1 MNKKFSTLVAS
12 LLLATTVGT
21 GYAQVQKGT
30 ISERPDMAYINAIE
44 EGKFYQLTN
53 GTKVLI
59 MEQASNGTYVLKY
72 VDFNKAELAKSL
84 WSIKAEKKGASGLV
98 FQFVNLASGLPIS
111 FDSDEI
117 KGNGVTPISEGTNQ
131 WVWARGVA
139 GNAANQFYAMEAF
152 FGAENDSVMT
162 LTSGRDG
169 VVSAFRYATKDF
181 SQQIA
186 DRRLKFVAKEARE
199 VYLNAYD
206 LNTMLQTMP
215 EDKLQLTFN
224 AEPKKA
230 QLDNEFT
237 IRQYKAEDAVAENS
251 WSIGTVSDL
260 REKKEAASKALEKAN
275 LAYYEKVDE
284 GSAADAELR
293 KLLAGWNEA
302 GEKTDR
308 LVKKVADAKQVKY
321 SAYLLYSD
329 ADEEVEALQAEI
341 SASETNEALL
351 EQYNE
356 ASKVKAEADNN
367 LESANEKTKEL
378 EGIVDKKQDVFEGLS
393 WIFQLDEKLE
403 AQKALNQAK
412 NDLKKHEESLPAL
425 QMAVESAQN
434 KVDEAVDALN
444 AKDDLASELSAAITK
459 RDELY
464 KDYMTKLS
472 TYKNL
477 RTQLDEAKDAEEE
490 LYAKVDASTE
500 DVNGIIAEI
509 DRLLRIK
516 KAATRWYF
524 VAVDNYANAQS
535 MGENWLSLW
544 TGTKDAKGRKQY
556 LMVDTAYME
565 DASVLGDKHQKFAI
579 THYDD
584 FSNYCSHVANYRDIN
599 GRFNFRFKY
608 YPSADSLVITADGG
622 YDKPE
627 TVKYWADRVYAG
639 PVAGRNFVK
648 LANLGDRQEVS
659 LGAPDAVKGT
669 RGYTLNTRIGL
680 GLQVAN
686 KDAVPAGVYFI
697 DVVNSDDKQR
707 NGARL
712 MLDLDGQTLTK
723 VAPAEWDVMNFAH
736 MPAAKWVVSESTIYN
751 NTPVIRNQEST
762 ERLNDWGTYRIV
774 SVKDGVITLE
784 VKYFNYQ
791 GKRFTETVKLTP
803 VTDVNENG
811 YYHASFT
818 ANTDTL
824 VTFTYLNIAGN
835 LSVQIGNKAVGEDTI
850 LRVAEGEGTK
860 FVFEMAKPAIEK
872 YGVDKAFEKGQYY
885 IRVNDADKL
894 TNNFKYVQISEVDG
908 TEMLVVAGKE
918 TATPFYLKE
927 VNCDE
932 NGVHYYALL
941 AESKKAGVIDAS
953 GLIKA
958 ENLMIETRTSAF
970 AVNELKTRFY
980 REFTEEELSNNN
992 MLKFYRTA
1000 STEKEYLYAAAPEND
1015 MTFLAVEGKGDNAAA
1030 AAEMTVIPT
1039 TEAGVLMP
1047 QYFIARNVVEQAG
1060 TIDFCGEEHKA
1071 LEDSLACPH
1080 TKFVPDTVFG
1090 DFLVNLKIDTKK
1102 YGKYDWEGQY
1112 TRLAFLKGY
1121 AVKEKG
1127 VLPGEGEYTK
1137 LYIDGKEVSADN
1149 AHSATKFEFRLIND
1163 NEEQDFLIESESH
1176 NKTYFDGGVRPK
1188 DGGWVKIQNGVPVI
1202 VAASYENAIQGDV
1215 FNADVAEGGATAND
1229 EITTSEITVIA
1240 GEGNVTIVNAAGKKV
1255 VVSNILGQTVAT
1267 QVLTSDNAVI
1277 AAPQGVIVVAV
1288 EGEEAVK
1295 AIVK

>member
-251 WSIGTVSDL
+251 WSKGSVEDL
-260 REKKEAASKALEKAN
+260 KDKMEAADAAMEKAN
-275 LAYYEKVDE
+275 LAYYAKVKE
-284 GSAADAELR
+284 GSEADAALR
-293 KLLAGWNEA
+293 ELLAGWDKVGQRVDQLEEA
-302 GEKTDR
+302 TKNAEI
-308 LVKKVADAKQVKY
+308 VQKKAYETYEEYANDVA
-321 SAYLLYSD
+321 
-329 ADEEVEALQAEI
+329 ALQAQIAE
-341 SASETNEALL
+341 SESSEELLEKLTEAQEAL
-351 EQYNE
+351 E
-356 ASKVKAEADNN
+356 D
-367 LESANEKTKEL
+367 ANEKLSAAENKQIELKNIAKEK
-378 EGIVDKKQDVFEGLS
+378 EDAYNDAKWGDKV
-393 WIFQLDEKLE
+393 KLYME
-403 AQKALNQAK
+403 WQKALLG
-412 NDLKKHEESLPAL
+412 LKEHEKTLPSLRA
-425 QMAVESAQN
+425 
-434 KVDEAVDALN
+434 AVDLAEANVDSAADNL
-444 AKDDLASELSAAITK
+444 AAGSELASELSAAINK
-459 RDELY
+459 RDNAKGEY
-464 KDYMTKLS
+464 DKKLS
-472 TYKNL
+472 AYEDL
-477 RTQLDEAKDAEEE
+477 DAQLTEAKLEEAG

-500 DVNGIIAEI
+500 DVNGIIAEVS
-509 DRLLRIK
+509 RLLRIK

-524 VAVDNYANAQS
+524 VAVDNYASAQS

-751 NTPVIRNQEST
+751 NTPVIRNQESA
-762 ERLNDWGTYRIV
+762 ERLNDWGTYRIA

-791 GKRFTETVKLTP
+791 DKRFTETVKLTP

-860 FVFEMAKPAIEK
+860 FVFEMAKPAVEK

-980 REFTEEELSNNN
+980 REFTEEELGNNN

-1000 STEKEYLYAAAPEND
+1000 STEKEYLYAAVPEND

-1149 AHSATKFEFRLIND
+1149 AHSATKFEFRLVND

-1240 GEGNVTIVNAAGKKV
+1240 GEGNVTIANAAGKKV
-1255 VVSNILGQTVAT
+1255 VVSNILGQIVAT

-1277 AAPQGVIVVAV
+1277 AAPQGVVVVAV

>member
-251 WSIGTVSDL
+251 WSKGSVEDL
-260 REKKEAASKALEKAN
+260 KDKMEAADAAMEKAN
-275 LAYYEKVDE
+275 LAYYAKVKE
-284 GSAADAELR
+284 GSEADAALR
-293 KLLAGWNEA
+293 ELLAGWDKVGQRVDQLEEA
-302 GEKTDR
+302 TKNAEI
-308 LVKKVADAKQVKY
+308 VQKKAYETYEEYANDVA
-321 SAYLLYSD
+321 
-329 ADEEVEALQAEI
+329 ALQAQIAE
-341 SASETNEALL
+341 SESSEELLEKLTEAQEAL
-351 EQYNE
+351 E
-356 ASKVKAEADNN
+356 D
-367 LESANEKTKEL
+367 ANEKLSAAENKQIELKNIAKEK
-378 EGIVDKKQDVFEGLS
+378 EDAYNDAKWGDKV
-393 WIFQLDEKLE
+393 KLYME
-403 AQKALNQAK
+403 WQKALLG
-412 NDLKKHEESLPAL
+412 LKEHEKTLPSLRA
-425 QMAVESAQN
+425 
-434 KVDEAVDALN
+434 AVDLAEANVDSAADNL
-444 AKDDLASELSAAITK
+444 AAGSELASELSAAINK
-459 RDELY
+459 RDNAKGEY
-464 KDYMTKLS
+464 DKKLS
-472 TYKNL
+472 AYEDL
-477 RTQLDEAKDAEEE
+477 DAQLTEAKLEEAG

-500 DVNGIIAEI
+500 DVNGIIAEVS
-509 DRLLRIK
+509 RLLRIK

-524 VAVDNYANAQS
+524 VAVDNYASAQS

-751 NTPVIRNQEST
+751 NTPVIRNQESA

-791 GKRFTETVKLTP
+791 DKRFTETVKLTP

-860 FVFEMAKPAIEK
+860 FVFEMAKPAVEK

-980 REFTEEELSNNN
+980 REFTEEELGNNN

-1000 STEKEYLYAAAPEND
+1000 STEKEYLYAAVPEND

-1149 AHSATKFEFRLIND
+1149 AHSATKFEFRLVND
-1163 NEEQDFLIESESH
+1163 NEEQAFLIESESH

-1240 GEGNVTIVNAAGKKV
+1240 GEGNVTIANAAGKKV
-1255 VVSNILGQTVAT
+1255 VVSNILGQIVAT

-1277 AAPQGVIVVAV
+1277 AAPQGVVVVAV

>member
-251 WSIGTVSDL
+251 WSKGSVEDL
-260 REKKEAASKALEKAN
+260 KDKMEAADAAMEKAN
-275 LAYYEKVDE
+275 LAYYAKVKE
-284 GSAADAELR
+284 GSEADAALR
-293 KLLAGWNEA
+293 ELLAGWDKVGQRVDQLEEA
-302 GEKTDR
+302 TKNAEI
-308 LVKKVADAKQVKY
+308 VQKKAYETYEEYANDVA
-321 SAYLLYSD
+321 
-329 ADEEVEALQAEI
+329 ALQAQIAE
-341 SASETNEALL
+341 SESSEELLEKLTEAQEAL
-351 EQYNE
+351 E
-356 ASKVKAEADNN
+356 D
-367 LESANEKTKEL
+367 ANEKLSAAENKQIELKNIAKEK
-378 EGIVDKKQDVFEGLS
+378 EDDYNDAKWGDKV
-393 WIFQLDEKLE
+393 KLYME
-403 AQKALNQAK
+403 WQKALLG
-412 NDLKKHEESLPAL
+412 LKEHEKTLPSLRA
-425 QMAVESAQN
+425 
-434 KVDEAVDALN
+434 AVDLAEANVDSAADNL
-444 AKDDLASELSAAITK
+444 AAGSELASELSAAINK
-459 RDELY
+459 RDNAKGEY
-464 KDYMTKLS
+464 DKKLS
-472 TYKNL
+472 AYEDL
-477 RTQLDEAKDAEEE
+477 DAQLTEAKLEEAG

-500 DVNGIIAEI
+500 DVNGIIAEVS
-509 DRLLRIK
+509 RLLRIK

-524 VAVDNYANAQS
+524 VAVDNYASAQS

-751 NTPVIRNQEST
+751 NTPVIRNQESA

-791 GKRFTETVKLTP
+791 DKRFTETVKLTP

-860 FVFEMAKPAIEK
+860 FVFEMAKPAVEK

-980 REFTEEELSNNN
+980 REFTEEELGNNN

-1000 STEKEYLYAAAPEND
+1000 STEKEYLYAAVPEND

-1149 AHSATKFEFRLIND
+1149 AHSATKFEFRLVND

-1240 GEGNVTIVNAAGKKV
+1240 GEGNVTIANAAGKKV
-1255 VVSNILGQTVAT
+1255 VVSNILGQIVAT

-1277 AAPQGVIVVAV
+1277 AAPQGVVVVAV

>member
-251 WSIGTVSDL
+251 WSKGSVEDL
-260 REKKEAASKALEKAN
+260 KDKMEAADAAMKKAN
-275 LAYYEKVDE
+275 LAYYAKVKE
-284 GSAADAELR
+284 GSEADAALR
-293 KLLAGWNEA
+293 ELLAGWDKVGQRVDQLEEA
-302 GEKTDR
+302 TKNAEI
-308 LVKKVADAKQVKY
+308 VQKKAYETYEEYADDVA
-321 SAYLLYSD
+321 
-329 ADEEVEALQAEI
+329 ALQAQIAE
-341 SASETNEALL
+341 SESSEELLEKLTEAQEAL
-351 EQYNE
+351 E
-356 ASKVKAEADNN
+356 D
-367 LESANEKTKEL
+367 ANEKLSAAENKQIELKNIAKEK
-378 EGIVDKKQDVFEGLS
+378 EDAYNDAKWGDKV
-393 WIFQLDEKLE
+393 KLYME
-403 AQKALNQAK
+403 WQKALLG
-412 NDLKKHEESLPAL
+412 LKEHEKTLPSLRA
-425 QMAVESAQN
+425 
-434 KVDEAVDALN
+434 AVDLAEANVDSAADNL
-444 AKDDLASELSAAITK
+444 AAGSELASELSAAINK
-459 RDELY
+459 RDNAKGEY
-464 KDYMTKLS
+464 DKKLS
-472 TYKNL
+472 AYEDL
-477 RTQLDEAKDAEEE
+477 DAQLTEAKLEEAG

-751 NTPVIRNQEST
+751 NTPVIRNQESA

-784 VKYFNYQ
+784 VRYFNYQ

-860 FVFEMAKPAIEK
+860 FVFEMVKPAVEK

-941 AESKKAGVIDAS
+941 TESKKAGVIDAS

-1149 AHSATKFEFRLIND
+1149 AHSATKFEFRLVND

-1229 EITTSEITVIA
+1229 EITTSEIIIIA
-1240 GEGNVTIVNAAGKKV
+1240 GEGNVTIANAAGKKV
-1255 VVSNILGQTVAT
+1255 VVSNILGQIVAT

-1277 AAPQGVIVVAV
+1277 AAPQGVVVVAV

>member
-1 MNKKFSTLVAS
+1 
-12 LLLATTVGT
+12 
-21 GYAQVQKGT
+21 
-30 ISERPDMAYINAIE
+30 
-44 EGKFYQLTN
+44 
-53 GTKVLI
+53 

-251 WSIGTVSDL
+251 WSKGSVEDL
-260 REKKEAASKALEKAN
+260 KDKMEAADAAMEKAN
-275 LAYYEKVDE
+275 LAYYAKVKE
-284 GSAADAELR
+284 GSEADAALR
-293 KLLAGWNEA
+293 ELLAGWDKVGQRVDQLEEA
-302 GEKTDR
+302 TKNAEI
-308 LVKKVADAKQVKY
+308 VQKKAYETYEEYANDVA
-321 SAYLLYSD
+321 
-329 ADEEVEALQAEI
+329 ALQAQIAE
-341 SASETNEALL
+341 SESSEELLEKLTEAQEAL
-351 EQYNE
+351 E
-356 ASKVKAEADNN
+356 D
-367 LESANEKTKEL
+367 ANEKLSAAENKQIELKNIAKEK
-378 EGIVDKKQDVFEGLS
+378 EDAYNDAKWGDKV
-393 WIFQLDEKLE
+393 KLYME
-403 AQKALNQAK
+403 WQKALLG
-412 NDLKKHEESLPAL
+412 LKEHEKTLPSLRA
-425 QMAVESAQN
+425 
-434 KVDEAVDALN
+434 AVDLAEANVDSAADNL
-444 AKDDLASELSAAITK
+444 AAGSELASELSAAINK
-459 RDELY
+459 RDNAKGEY
-464 KDYMTKLS
+464 DKKLS
-472 TYKNL
+472 AYEDL
-477 RTQLDEAKDAEEE
+477 DAQLTEAKLEEAG

-500 DVNGIIAEI
+500 DVNGIIAEVS
-509 DRLLRIK
+509 RLLRIK

-524 VAVDNYANAQS
+524 VAVDNYASAQS

-751 NTPVIRNQEST
+751 NTPVIRNQESA

-791 GKRFTETVKLTP
+791 DKRFTETVKLTP

-860 FVFEMAKPAIEK
+860 FVFEMAKPAVEK

-980 REFTEEELSNNN
+980 REFTEEELGNNN

-1000 STEKEYLYAAAPEND
+1000 STEKEYLYAAVPEND

-1149 AHSATKFEFRLIND
+1149 AHSATKFEFRLVND

-1240 GEGNVTIVNAAGKKV
+1240 GEGNVTIANAAGKKV
-1255 VVSNILGQTVAT
+1255 VVSNILGQIVAT

-1277 AAPQGVIVVAV
+1277 AAPQGVVVVAV

>member
-1 MNKKFSTLVAS
+1 
-12 LLLATTVGT
+12 
-21 GYAQVQKGT
+21 
-30 ISERPDMAYINAIE
+30 MAYINAIE

-251 WSIGTVSDL
+251 WSKGSVEDL
-260 REKKEAASKALEKAN
+260 KDKMEAADAAMEKAN
-275 LAYYEKVDE
+275 LAYYAKVKE
-284 GSAADAELR
+284 GSEADAALR
-293 KLLAGWNEA
+293 ELLAGWDKVGQRVDQLEEA
-302 GEKTDR
+302 TKNAEI
-308 LVKKVADAKQVKY
+308 VQKKAYETYEEYANDVA
-321 SAYLLYSD
+321 
-329 ADEEVEALQAEI
+329 ALQAQIAE
-341 SASETNEALL
+341 SESSEELLEKLTEAQEAL
-351 EQYNE
+351 E
-356 ASKVKAEADNN
+356 D
-367 LESANEKTKEL
+367 ANEKLSAAENKQIELKNIAKEK
-378 EGIVDKKQDVFEGLS
+378 EDAYNDAKWGDKV
-393 WIFQLDEKLE
+393 KLYME
-403 AQKALNQAK
+403 WQKALLG
-412 NDLKKHEESLPAL
+412 LKEHEKTLPSLRA
-425 QMAVESAQN
+425 
-434 KVDEAVDALN
+434 AVDLAEANVDSAADNL
-444 AKDDLASELSAAITK
+444 AAGSELASELSAAINK
-459 RDELY
+459 RDNAKGEY
-464 KDYMTKLS
+464 DKKLS
-472 TYKNL
+472 AYEDL
-477 RTQLDEAKDAEEE
+477 DAQLTEAKLEEAG

-500 DVNGIIAEI
+500 DVNGIIAEVS
-509 DRLLRIK
+509 RLLRIK

-524 VAVDNYANAQS
+524 VAVDNYASAQS

-751 NTPVIRNQEST
+751 NTPVIRNQESA

-791 GKRFTETVKLTP
+791 DKRFTETVKLTP

-860 FVFEMAKPAIEK
+860 FVFEMAKPAVEK

-980 REFTEEELSNNN
+980 REFTEEELGNNN

-1000 STEKEYLYAAAPEND
+1000 STEKEYLYAAVPEND

-1149 AHSATKFEFRLIND
+1149 AHSATKFEFRLVND

-1240 GEGNVTIVNAAGKKV
+1240 GEGNVTIANAAGKKV
-1255 VVSNILGQTVAT
+1255 VVSNILGQIVAT

-1277 AAPQGVIVVAV
+1277 AAPQGVVVVAV

>member
-251 WSIGTVSDL
+251 WSKGSVEDL
-260 REKKEAASKALEKAN
+260 KDKMEAADAAMEKAN
-275 LAYYEKVDE
+275 LAYYAKVKE
-284 GSAADAELR
+284 GSEADAALR
-293 KLLAGWNEA
+293 ELLAGWDKVGQRVDQLEEA
-302 GEKTDR
+302 TKNAEI
-308 LVKKVADAKQVKY
+308 VQKKAYETYEEYANDVA
-321 SAYLLYSD
+321 
-329 ADEEVEALQAEI
+329 ALQAHIAE
-341 SASETNEALL
+341 SESSEELLEKLTEAQEAL
-351 EQYNE
+351 E
-356 ASKVKAEADNN
+356 D
-367 LESANEKTKEL
+367 ANEKLSAAENKQIELKNIAKEK
-378 EGIVDKKQDVFEGLS
+378 EDAYNDAKWGDKV
-393 WIFQLDEKLE
+393 KLYME
-403 AQKALNQAK
+403 WQKALLG
-412 NDLKKHEESLPAL
+412 LKEHEKTLPSLRA
-425 QMAVESAQN
+425 
-434 KVDEAVDALN
+434 AVDLAEANVDSAADNL
-444 AKDDLASELSAAITK
+444 AAGSELASELSAAINK
-459 RDELY
+459 RDNAKGEY
-464 KDYMTKLS
+464 DKKLS
-472 TYKNL
+472 AYEDL
-477 RTQLDEAKDAEEE
+477 DAQLTEAKLEEAG

-500 DVNGIIAEI
+500 DVNGIIAEVS
-509 DRLLRIK
+509 RLLRIK

-524 VAVDNYANAQS
+524 VAVDNYASAQS

-751 NTPVIRNQEST
+751 NTPVIRNQESA

-791 GKRFTETVKLTP
+791 DKRFTETVKLTP

-860 FVFEMAKPAIEK
+860 FVFEMAKPAVEK

-980 REFTEEELSNNN
+980 REFTEEELGNNN

-1000 STEKEYLYAAAPEND
+1000 STEKEYLYAAVPEND

-1149 AHSATKFEFRLIND
+1149 AHSATKFEFRLVND

-1240 GEGNVTIVNAAGKKV
+1240 GEGNVTIANAAGKKV
-1255 VVSNILGQTVAT
+1255 VVSNILGQIVAT

-1277 AAPQGVIVVAV
+1277 AAPQGVVVVAV

>member
-1 MNKKFSTLVAS
+1 
-12 LLLATTVGT
+12 
-21 GYAQVQKGT
+21 
-30 ISERPDMAYINAIE
+30 
-44 EGKFYQLTN
+44 
-53 GTKVLI
+53 
-59 MEQASNGTYVLKY
+59 
-72 VDFNKAELAKSL
+72 
-84 WSIKAEKKGASGLV
+84 
-98 FQFVNLASGLPIS
+98 
-111 FDSDEI
+111 
-117 KGNGVTPISEGTNQ
+117 
-131 WVWARGVA
+131 
-139 GNAANQFYAMEAF
+139 MEA
-152 FGAENDSVMT
+152 
-162 LTSGRDG
+162 
-169 VVSAFRYATKDF
+169 
-181 SQQIA
+181 A
-186 DRRLKFVAKEARE
+186 D
-199 VYLNAYD
+199 
-206 LNTMLQTMP
+206 
-215 EDKLQLTFN
+215 
-224 AEPKKA
+224 
-230 QLDNEFT
+230 
-237 IRQYKAEDAVAENS
+237 
-251 WSIGTVSDL
+251 
-260 REKKEAASKALEKAN
+260 AAMEKAN
-275 LAYYEKVDE
+275 LAYYAKVKE
-284 GSAADAELR
+284 GSEADAALR
-293 KLLAGWNEA
+293 ELLAGWDKVGQRVDQLEEA
-302 GEKTDR
+302 TKNAEI
-308 LVKKVADAKQVKY
+308 VQKKAYETYEEYANDVA
-321 SAYLLYSD
+321 
-329 ADEEVEALQAEI
+329 ALQAQIAE
-341 SASETNEALL
+341 SESSEELLEKLTEAQEAL
-351 EQYNE
+351 E
-356 ASKVKAEADNN
+356 D
-367 LESANEKTKEL
+367 ANEKLSAAENKQIELKNIAKEK
-378 EGIVDKKQDVFEGLS
+378 EDAYNDAKWGDKV
-393 WIFQLDEKLE
+393 KLYME
-403 AQKALNQAK
+403 WQKALLG
-412 NDLKKHEESLPAL
+412 LKEHEKTLPSLRA
-425 QMAVESAQN
+425 
-434 KVDEAVDALN
+434 AVDLAEANVDSAADNL
-444 AKDDLASELSAAITK
+444 AAGSELASELSAAINK
-459 RDELY
+459 RDNAKGEY
-464 KDYMTKLS
+464 DKKLS
-472 TYKNL
+472 AYEDL
-477 RTQLDEAKDAEEE
+477 DAQLTEAKLEEAG

-500 DVNGIIAEI
+500 DVNGIIAEVS
-509 DRLLRIK
+509 RLLRIK

-524 VAVDNYANAQS
+524 VAVDNYASAQS

-751 NTPVIRNQEST
+751 NTPVIRNQESA

-791 GKRFTETVKLTP
+791 DKRFTETVKLTP

-860 FVFEMAKPAIEK
+860 FVFEMAKPAVEK

-980 REFTEEELSNNN
+980 REFTEEELGNNN

-1000 STEKEYLYAAAPEND
+1000 STEKEYLYAAVPEND

-1149 AHSATKFEFRLIND
+1149 AHSATKFEFRLVND

-1240 GEGNVTIVNAAGKKV
+1240 GEGNVTIANAAGKKV
-1255 VVSNILGQTVAT
+1255 VVSNILGQIVAT

-1277 AAPQGVIVVAV
+1277 AAPQGVVVVAV

>member
-251 WSIGTVSDL
+251 WSKGSVEDL
-260 REKKEAASKALEKAN
+260 KDKMEAADAAMEKAN
-275 LAYYEKVDE
+275 LAYYAKVKE
-284 GSAADAELR
+284 GSEADAALR
-293 KLLAGWNEA
+293 ELLAGWDKVGQRVDQLEEA
-302 GEKTDR
+302 TKNAEI
-308 LVKKVADAKQVKY
+308 VQKKAYETYEEYANDVA
-321 SAYLLYSD
+321 
-329 ADEEVEALQAEI
+329 ALQAQIAE
-341 SASETNEALL
+341 SESSEELL
-351 EQYNE
+351 EKLTE
-356 ASKVKAEADNN
+356 AQEAFED
-367 LESANEKTKEL
+367 ANEKLSAAENKQIELKNIAKEK
-378 EGIVDKKQDVFEGLS
+378 EDAYNDAKWGDKV
-393 WIFQLDEKLE
+393 KLYME
-403 AQKALNQAK
+403 WQKALLG
-412 NDLKKHEESLPAL
+412 LKEHEKTLPSLRA
-425 QMAVESAQN
+425 
-434 KVDEAVDALN
+434 AVDLAEANVDSAADNL
-444 AKDDLASELSAAITK
+444 AAGSELASELSAAINK
-459 RDELY
+459 RDNAKGEY
-464 KDYMTKLS
+464 DKKLS
-472 TYKNL
+472 AYEDL
-477 RTQLDEAKDAEEE
+477 DAQLTEAKLEEAG

-500 DVNGIIAEI
+500 DVNGIIAEVS
-509 DRLLRIK
+509 RLLRIK

-524 VAVDNYANAQS
+524 VAVDNYASAQS

-751 NTPVIRNQEST
+751 NTPVIRNQESA

-791 GKRFTETVKLTP
+791 DKRFTETVKLTP

-860 FVFEMAKPAIEK
+860 FVFEMAKPAVEK

-980 REFTEEELSNNN
+980 REFTEEELGNNN

-1000 STEKEYLYAAAPEND
+1000 STEKEYLYAAVPEND

-1149 AHSATKFEFRLIND
+1149 AHSATKFEFRLVND

-1240 GEGNVTIVNAAGKKV
+1240 GEGNVTIANAAGKKV
-1255 VVSNILGQTVAT
+1255 VVSNILGQIVAT

-1277 AAPQGVIVVAV
+1277 AAPQGVVVVAV

>member
-251 WSIGTVSDL
+251 WSKGSVEDL
-260 REKKEAASKALEKAN
+260 KDKMEAADAAMEKAN
-275 LAYYEKVDE
+275 LAYYAKVKE
-284 GSAADAELR
+284 GSEADAALR
-293 KLLAGWNEA
+293 ELLAGWDKVGQRVDQLEEA
-302 GEKTDR
+302 TKNAEI
-308 LVKKVADAKQVKY
+308 VQKKAYETYEEYANDVA
-321 SAYLLYSD
+321 
-329 ADEEVEALQAEI
+329 ALQAQIAE
-341 SASETNEALL
+341 SESSEELLEKLTEAQEAL
-351 EQYNE
+351 E
-356 ASKVKAEADNN
+356 D
-367 LESANEKTKEL
+367 ANEKLSAAENKQIELKNIAKEK
-378 EGIVDKKQDVFEGLS
+378 EDAYNDAKWGDKV
-393 WIFQLDEKLE
+393 KLYME
-403 AQKALNQAK
+403 WQKALLG
-412 NDLKKHEESLPAL
+412 LKEHEKTLPSLRA
-425 QMAVESAQN
+425 
-434 KVDEAVDALN
+434 AVDLAEANVDSAADNL
-444 AKDDLASELSAAITK
+444 AAGSELASELSAAINK
-459 RDELY
+459 RDNAKGEY
-464 KDYMTKLS
+464 DKKLS
-472 TYKNL
+472 AYEDL
-477 RTQLDEAKDAEEE
+477 DAQLTEAKLEEAG

-500 DVNGIIAEI
+500 DVNGIIAEVS
-509 DRLLRIK
+509 RLLRIK

-524 VAVDNYANAQS
+524 VAVDNYASAQS

-736 MPAAKWVVSESTIYN
+736 MPAVKWVVSESTIYN
-751 NTPVIRNQEST
+751 NTPVIRNQESA

-791 GKRFTETVKLTP
+791 DKRFTETVKLTP

-860 FVFEMAKPAIEK
+860 FVFEMAKPAVEK

-1060 TIDFCGEEHKA
+1060 AIDFCGEEHKA

-1102 YGKYDWEGQY
+1102 YGKYNWEGQY

-1149 AHSATKFEFRLIND
+1149 AHSATKFEFRLVND

-1229 EITTSEITVIA
+1229 EITTSEITIIA
-1240 GEGNVTIVNAAGKKV
+1240 GEGNVTIANAAGKKV
-1255 VVSNILGQTVAT
+1255 VVSNILGQTVANT
-1267 QVLTSDNAVI
+1267 VITSDNAVI
-1277 AAPQGVIVVAV
+1277 AAPQGVVVVAV

>member
-251 WSIGTVSDL
+251 WSKGSVEDL
-260 REKKEAASKALEKAN
+260 KDKMEAADAAMEKAN
-275 LAYYEKVDE
+275 LAYYAKVKE
-284 GSAADAELR
+284 GSEADAALR
-293 KLLAGWNEA
+293 ELLAGWDKVGQRVDQLEEA
-302 GEKTDR
+302 TKNAEI
-308 LVKKVADAKQVKY
+308 VQKKAYETYEEYANDVA
-321 SAYLLYSD
+321 
-329 ADEEVEALQAEI
+329 ALQAQIAE
-341 SASETNEALL
+341 SESSEELLEKLTEAQEAL
-351 EQYNE
+351 E
-356 ASKVKAEADNN
+356 D
-367 LESANEKTKEL
+367 ANEKLSAAENKQIELKNIAKEK
-378 EGIVDKKQDVFEGLS
+378 EDAYNDAKWGDKV
-393 WIFQLDEKLE
+393 KLYME
-403 AQKALNQAK
+403 WQKALLG
-412 NDLKKHEESLPAL
+412 LKEHEKTLPSLRA
-425 QMAVESAQN
+425 
-434 KVDEAVDALN
+434 AVDLAEANVDSAADYL
-444 AKDDLASELSAAITK
+444 AAGSELASELSAAINK
-459 RDELY
+459 RDNAKGEY
-464 KDYMTKLS
+464 DKKLS
-472 TYKNL
+472 AYEDL
-477 RTQLDEAKDAEEE
+477 DAQLTEAKLEEAG

-500 DVNGIIAEI
+500 DVNGIIAEVS
-509 DRLLRIK
+509 RLLRIK

-524 VAVDNYANAQS
+524 VAVDNYASAQS

-751 NTPVIRNQEST
+751 NTPVIRNQESA

-791 GKRFTETVKLTP
+791 DKRFTETVKLTP

-860 FVFEMAKPAIEK
+860 FVFEMAKPAVEK

-980 REFTEEELSNNN
+980 REFTEEELGNNN

-1000 STEKEYLYAAAPEND
+1000 STEKEYLYAAVPEND

-1149 AHSATKFEFRLIND
+1149 AHSATKFEFRLVND

-1240 GEGNVTIVNAAGKKV
+1240 GEGNVTIANAAGKKV
-1255 VVSNILGQTVAT
+1255 VVSNILGQIVAT

-1277 AAPQGVIVVAV
+1277 AAPQGVVVVAV

>member
-117 KGNGVTPISEGTNQ
+117 KENGVTPISEGTNQ

-251 WSIGTVSDL
+251 WSKGSVEDL
-260 REKKEAASKALEKAN
+260 KDKMEAADAAMEKAN
-275 LAYYEKVDE
+275 LAYYAKVKE
-284 GSAADAELR
+284 GSEADAALR
-293 KLLAGWNEA
+293 ELLAGWDKVGQRVDQLEEA
-302 GEKTDR
+302 TKNAEI
-308 LVKKVADAKQVKY
+308 VQKKAYETYEEYANDVA
-321 SAYLLYSD
+321 
-329 ADEEVEALQAEI
+329 ALQAQIAE
-341 SASETNEALL
+341 SESSEELLEKLTEAQEAL
-351 EQYNE
+351 E
-356 ASKVKAEADNN
+356 D
-367 LESANEKTKEL
+367 ANEKLSAAENKQIELKNIAKEK
-378 EGIVDKKQDVFEGLS
+378 EDAYNDAKWGDKV
-393 WIFQLDEKLE
+393 KLYME
-403 AQKALNQAK
+403 WQKALLG
-412 NDLKKHEESLPAL
+412 LKEHEKTLPSLRA
-425 QMAVESAQN
+425 
-434 KVDEAVDALN
+434 AVDLAEANVDSAADNL
-444 AKDDLASELSAAITK
+444 AAGSELASELSAAINK
-459 RDELY
+459 RDNAKGEY
-464 KDYMTKLS
+464 DKKLS
-472 TYKNL
+472 AYEDL
-477 RTQLDEAKDAEEE
+477 DAQLTEAKLEEAG

-500 DVNGIIAEI
+500 DVNGIIAEVS
-509 DRLLRIK
+509 RLLRIK

-524 VAVDNYANAQS
+524 VAVDNYASAQS

-751 NTPVIRNQEST
+751 NTPVIRNQESA

-791 GKRFTETVKLTP
+791 DKRFTETVKLTP

-860 FVFEMAKPAIEK
+860 FVFEMAKPAVEK

-980 REFTEEELSNNN
+980 REFTEEELGNNN

-1000 STEKEYLYAAAPEND
+1000 STEKEYLYAAVPEND

-1149 AHSATKFEFRLIND
+1149 AHSATKFEFRLVND

-1240 GEGNVTIVNAAGKKV
+1240 GEGNVTIANAAGKKV
-1255 VVSNILGQTVAT
+1255 VVSNILGQIVAT

>member
-251 WSIGTVSDL
+251 WSKGSVEDL
-260 REKKEAASKALEKAN
+260 KDKMEAADAAMEKAN
-275 LAYYEKVDE
+275 LAYYAKVKE
-284 GSAADAELR
+284 GSEADAALR
-293 KLLAGWNEA
+293 ELLAGWDKVGQRVDQLEEA
-302 GEKTDR
+302 TKNAEI
-308 LVKKVADAKQVKY
+308 VQKKAYETYEEYANDVA
-321 SAYLLYSD
+321 
-329 ADEEVEALQAEI
+329 ALQAQIAE
-341 SASETNEALL
+341 SESSEELLEKLTEAQEAL
-351 EQYNE
+351 E
-356 ASKVKAEADNN
+356 D
-367 LESANEKTKEL
+367 ANEKLSAAENKQIELKNIAKEK
-378 EGIVDKKQDVFEGLS
+378 EDAYNDAKWDDKV
-393 WIFQLDEKLE
+393 KLYME
-403 AQKALNQAK
+403 WQKALLG
-412 NDLKKHEESLPAL
+412 LKEHEKTLPSLRA
-425 QMAVESAQN
+425 
-434 KVDEAVDALN
+434 AVDLAEANVDSAADNL
-444 AKDDLASELSAAITK
+444 AAGSELASELSAAINK
-459 RDELY
+459 RDNAKGEY
-464 KDYMTKLS
+464 DKKLS
-472 TYKNL
+472 AYEDL
-477 RTQLDEAKDAEEE
+477 DAQLTEAKLEEAG

-500 DVNGIIAEI
+500 DVNGIIAEVS
-509 DRLLRIK
+509 RLLRIK

-524 VAVDNYANAQS
+524 VAVDNYASAQS

-751 NTPVIRNQEST
+751 NTPVIRNQESA

-791 GKRFTETVKLTP
+791 DKRFTETVKLTP

-860 FVFEMAKPAIEK
+860 FVFEMAKPAVEK

-980 REFTEEELSNNN
+980 REFTEEELGNNN

-1000 STEKEYLYAAAPEND
+1000 STEKEYLYAAVPEND

-1149 AHSATKFEFRLIND
+1149 AHSATKFEFRLVND

-1240 GEGNVTIVNAAGKKV
+1240 GEGNVTIANAAGKKV
-1255 VVSNILGQTVAT
+1255 VVSNILGQIVAT

-1277 AAPQGVIVVAV
+1277 AAPQGVVVVAV

>member
-251 WSIGTVSDL
+251 WSKGSVEDL
-260 REKKEAASKALEKAN
+260 KDKMEAADAAMEKAN
-275 LAYYEKVDE
+275 LAYYAKVKE
-284 GSAADAELR
+284 GSEADAALR
-293 KLLAGWNEA
+293 ELLAGWDKVGQRVDQLEEA
-302 GEKTDR
+302 TKNAEI
-308 LVKKVADAKQVKY
+308 VQKKAYETYEEYANDVA
-321 SAYLLYSD
+321 
-329 ADEEVEALQAEI
+329 ALQAQIAE
-341 SASETNEALL
+341 SESSEELLEKLTEAQEAL
-351 EQYNE
+351 E
-356 ASKVKAEADNN
+356 D
-367 LESANEKTKEL
+367 ANEKLSAAENKQIELKNIAKEK
-378 EGIVDKKQDVFEGLS
+378 EDAYNDAKWVDKV
-393 WIFQLDEKLE
+393 KLYME
-403 AQKALNQAK
+403 WQKALLG
-412 NDLKKHEESLPAL
+412 LKEHEKTLPSLRA
-425 QMAVESAQN
+425 
-434 KVDEAVDALN
+434 AVDLAEANVDSAADNL
-444 AKDDLASELSAAITK
+444 AAGSELASELSAAINK
-459 RDELY
+459 RDNAKGEY
-464 KDYMTKLS
+464 DKKLS
-472 TYKNL
+472 AYEDL
-477 RTQLDEAKDAEEE
+477 DAQLTEAKLEEAG

-500 DVNGIIAEI
+500 DVNGIIAEVS
-509 DRLLRIK
+509 RLLRIK

-524 VAVDNYANAQS
+524 VAVDNYASAQS

-751 NTPVIRNQEST
+751 NTPVIRNQESA

-791 GKRFTETVKLTP
+791 DKRFTETVKLTP

-860 FVFEMAKPAIEK
+860 FVFEMAKPAVEK

-980 REFTEEELSNNN
+980 REFTEEELGNNN

-1000 STEKEYLYAAAPEND
+1000 STEKEYLYAAVPEND

-1149 AHSATKFEFRLIND
+1149 AHSATKFEFRLVND

-1240 GEGNVTIVNAAGKKV
+1240 GEGNVTIANAAGKKV
-1255 VVSNILGQTVAT
+1255 VVSNILGQIVAT

-1277 AAPQGVIVVAV
+1277 AAPQGVVVVAV

>member
-251 WSIGTVSDL
+251 WSKGSVEDL
-260 REKKEAASKALEKAN
+260 KDKMEAADAAMEKAN
-275 LAYYEKVDE
+275 LAYYAKVKE
-284 GSAADAELR
+284 GSEADAALR
-293 KLLAGWNEA
+293 ELLAGWDKVGQRVDQLEEA
-302 GEKTDR
+302 TKNAEI
-308 LVKKVADAKQVKY
+308 VQKKAYETYEEYANDVA
-321 SAYLLYSD
+321 
-329 ADEEVEALQAEI
+329 ALQAQIAE
-341 SASETNEALL
+341 SESSEELLEKLTEAQEAL
-351 EQYNE
+351 E
-356 ASKVKAEADNN
+356 D
-367 LESANEKTKEL
+367 ANEKLSAAENKQIELKNIAKEK
-378 EGIVDKKQDVFEGLS
+378 EDAYNDAKWGDKV
-393 WIFQLDEKLE
+393 KLYME
-403 AQKALNQAK
+403 WQKALLG
-412 NDLKKHEESLPAL
+412 LKEHEKTLPSLRA
-425 QMAVESAQN
+425 
-434 KVDEAVDALN
+434 AVDLAEANVDSAAGNL
-444 AKDDLASELSAAITK
+444 AAGSELASELSAAINK
-459 RDELY
+459 RDNAKGEY
-464 KDYMTKLS
+464 DKKLS
-472 TYKNL
+472 AYEDL
-477 RTQLDEAKDAEEE
+477 DAQLTEAKLEEAG

-500 DVNGIIAEI
+500 DVNGIIAEVS
-509 DRLLRIK
+509 RLLRIK

-524 VAVDNYANAQS
+524 VAVDNYASAQS

-751 NTPVIRNQEST
+751 NTPVIRNQESA

-791 GKRFTETVKLTP
+791 DKRFTETVKLTP

-860 FVFEMAKPAIEK
+860 FVFEMAKPAVEK

-980 REFTEEELSNNN
+980 REFTEEELGNNN

-1000 STEKEYLYAAAPEND
+1000 STEKEYLYAAVPEND

-1149 AHSATKFEFRLIND
+1149 AHSATKFEFRLVND

-1240 GEGNVTIVNAAGKKV
+1240 GEGNVTIANAAGKKV
-1255 VVSNILGQTVAT
+1255 VVSNILGQIVAT

-1277 AAPQGVIVVAV
+1277 AAPQGVVVVAV

>member
-251 WSIGTVSDL
+251 WSKGSVEDL
-260 REKKEAASKALEKAN
+260 KDKMEAADAAMEKAN
-275 LAYYEKVDE
+275 LAYYAKVKE
-284 GSAADAELR
+284 GSEADAALR
-293 KLLAGWNEA
+293 ELLAGWDKVGQRVDQLEEA
-302 GEKTDR
+302 TKNAEI
-308 LVKKVADAKQVKY
+308 VQKKAYETYEEYANDVA
-321 SAYLLYSD
+321 
-329 ADEEVEALQAEI
+329 ALQAQIAE
-341 SASETNEALL
+341 SESSEELLEKLTEAQEAL
-351 EQYNE
+351 E
-356 ASKVKAEADNN
+356 D
-367 LESANEKTKEL
+367 ANEKLSAAENKQIELKNIAKEK
-378 EGIVDKKQDVFEGLS
+378 EDAYNDAKWGDKV
-393 WIFQLDEKLE
+393 KLYME
-403 AQKALNQAK
+403 WQKALLG
-412 NDLKKHEESLPAL
+412 LKEHEKTLPSLRA
-425 QMAVESAQN
+425 
-434 KVDEAVDALN
+434 AVDLAEANVDSAADNL
-444 AKDDLASELSAAITK
+444 AAGSELASELSAAINK
-459 RDELY
+459 RDNAKGEY
-464 KDYMTKLS
+464 DKKLS
-472 TYKNL
+472 AYEDL
-477 RTQLDEAKDAEEE
+477 DAQLTEAKLEEAG

-500 DVNGIIAEI
+500 DVNGIIAEVS
-509 DRLLRIK
+509 RLLRIK

-524 VAVDNYANAQS
+524 VAVDNYASAQS

-599 GRFNFRFKY
+599 GRFNFR
-608 YPSADSLVITADGG
+608 
-622 YDKPE
+622 
-627 TVKYWADRVYAG
+627 
-639 PVAGRNFVK
+639 
-648 LANLGDRQEVS
+648 
-659 LGAPDAVKGT
+659 
-669 RGYTLNTRIGL
+669 
-680 GLQVAN
+680 
-686 KDAVPAGVYFI
+686 
-697 DVVNSDDKQR
+697 
-707 NGARL
+707 
-712 MLDLDGQTLTK
+712 
-723 VAPAEWDVMNFAH
+723 
-736 MPAAKWVVSESTIYN
+736 
-751 NTPVIRNQEST
+751 
-762 ERLNDWGTYRIV
+762 
-774 SVKDGVITLE
+774 
-784 VKYFNYQ
+784 
-791 GKRFTETVKLTP
+791 
-803 VTDVNENG
+803 
-811 YYHASFT
+811 
-818 ANTDTL
+818 
-824 VTFTYLNIAGN
+824 YLNIAGN

-860 FVFEMAKPAIEK
+860 FVFEMAKPAVEK

-1060 TIDFCGEEHKA
+1060 AIDFCGEEHKA

-1102 YGKYDWEGQY
+1102 YGKYNWEGQY

-1149 AHSATKFEFRLIND
+1149 AHSATKFEFRLVND

-1240 GEGNVTIVNAAGKKV
+1240 GEGNVTIANAAGKKV
-1255 VVSNILGQTVAT
+1255 VVSNILGQIVAT
-1267 QVLTSDNAVI
+1267 QVLISDNAVI
-1277 AAPQGVIVVAV
+1277 AAPQGVVVVAV

>member
-251 WSIGTVSDL
+251 WSKGSVEDL
-260 REKKEAASKALEKAN
+260 KDKMEAADAAMEKAN
-275 LAYYEKVDE
+275 LAYYAKVKE
-284 GSAADAELR
+284 GSEADAALR
-293 KLLAGWNEA
+293 ELLAGWDKVGQRVDQLEEA
-302 GEKTDR
+302 TKNAEI
-308 LVKKVADAKQVKY
+308 VQKKAYETYEEYANDVA
-321 SAYLLYSD
+321 
-329 ADEEVEALQAEI
+329 ALQAQIAE
-341 SASETNEALL
+341 SESSEELLEKLTEAQEAL
-351 EQYNE
+351 E
-356 ASKVKAEADNN
+356 D
-367 LESANEKTKEL
+367 ANEKLSAAENKQIELKNIAKEK
-378 EGIVDKKQDVFEGLS
+378 EDAYNDAKWGDKV
-393 WIFQLDEKLE
+393 KLYME
-403 AQKALNQAK
+403 WQKALLG
-412 NDLKKHEESLPAL
+412 LKEHEKTLPSLRA
-425 QMAVESAQN
+425 
-434 KVDEAVDALN
+434 AVDLAEANVDSAADNL
-444 AKDDLASELSAAITK
+444 AAGSELASELSAAINK
-459 RDELY
+459 RDNAKGEY
-464 KDYMTKLS
+464 DKKLS
-472 TYKNL
+472 AYEDL
-477 RTQLDEAKDAEEE
+477 DAQLTEAKLEEAG

-500 DVNGIIAEI
+500 DVNGIIAEVS
-509 DRLLRIK
+509 RLLRIK

-524 VAVDNYANAQS
+524 VAVDNYASAQS

-736 MPAAKWVVSESTIYN
+736 MPAVKWVVSESTIYN
-751 NTPVIRNQEST
+751 NTPVIRNQESA

-791 GKRFTETVKLTP
+791 DKRFTETVKLTP

-860 FVFEMAKPAIEK
+860 FVFEMAKPAVEK

-1060 TIDFCGEEHKA
+1060 AIDFCGEEHKA

-1102 YGKYDWEGQY
+1102 YGKYNWEGQY

-1149 AHSATKFEFRLIND
+1149 AHSATKFEFRLVND

-1240 GEGNVTIVNAAGKKV
+1240 GEGNVTIANAAGKKV
-1255 VVSNILGQTVAT
+1255 VVSNILGQIVAT

-1277 AAPQGVIVVAV
+1277 AAPQGVVVVAV

>member
-117 KGNGVTPISEGTNQ
+117 KENGVTPISEGTNQ

-251 WSIGTVSDL
+251 WSKGSVEDL
-260 REKKEAASKALEKAN
+260 KDKMEAADAAMEKAN
-275 LAYYEKVDE
+275 LAYYAKVKE
-284 GSAADAELR
+284 GSEADAALR
-293 KLLAGWNEA
+293 ELLAGWDKVGQRVDQLEEA
-302 GEKTDR
+302 TKNAEI
-308 LVKKVADAKQVKY
+308 VQKKAYETYEEYADDVA
-321 SAYLLYSD
+321 
-329 ADEEVEALQAEI
+329 ALQAQIAE
-341 SASETNEALL
+341 SESSEELLEKLTEAQEAL
-351 EQYNE
+351 E
-356 ASKVKAEADNN
+356 D
-367 LESANEKTKEL
+367 ANEKLSAAENKQIELKNIAKEK
-378 EGIVDKKQDVFEGLS
+378 EDAYNDAKWGDKV
-393 WIFQLDEKLE
+393 KLYME
-403 AQKALNQAK
+403 WQKALLG
-412 NDLKKHEESLPAL
+412 LKEHEKTLPSLRA
-425 QMAVESAQN
+425 
-434 KVDEAVDALN
+434 AVDLAEANVDSAADNL
-444 AKDDLASELSAAITK
+444 AAGSELASELSAAINK
-459 RDELY
+459 RDNAKGEY
-464 KDYMTKLS
+464 DKKLS
-472 TYKNL
+472 AYEDL
-477 RTQLDEAKDAEEE
+477 DAQLTEAKLEEAG

-524 VAVDNYANAQS
+524 VAVDNYASAQS

-860 FVFEMAKPAIEK
+860 FVFEMAKPAVEK

-1060 TIDFCGEEHKA
+1060 AIDFCGEEHKA

-1102 YGKYDWEGQY
+1102 YGKYNWEGQY

-1149 AHSATKFEFRLIND
+1149 AHSATKFEFRLVND

-1240 GEGNVTIVNAAGKKV
+1240 GEGNVTIANAAGKKV
-1255 VVSNILGQTVAT
+1255 VVSNILGQIVAT

-1277 AAPQGVIVVAV
+1277 AAPQGVVVVAV

>member
-251 WSIGTVSDL
+251 WSKGSVEDL
-260 REKKEAASKALEKAN
+260 KDKMEAADAAMKKAN
-275 LAYYEKVDE
+275 LAYYAKVKE
-284 GSAADAELR
+284 GSEADAALR
-293 KLLAGWNEA
+293 ELLAGWDKVGQRVDQLEEA
-302 GEKTDR
+302 TKNAEI
-308 LVKKVADAKQVKY
+308 VQKKAYETYEEYADDVA
-321 SAYLLYSD
+321 
-329 ADEEVEALQAEI
+329 ALQAQIAE
-341 SASETNEALL
+341 SESSEELLEKLTEAQEAL
-351 EQYNE
+351 E
-356 ASKVKAEADNN
+356 D
-367 LESANEKTKEL
+367 ANEKLSAAENKQIELKNIAKEK
-378 EGIVDKKQDVFEGLS
+378 ENAYNDAKWGDKV
-393 WIFQLDEKLE
+393 KLYME
-403 AQKALNQAK
+403 WQKALLG
-412 NDLKKHEESLPAL
+412 LKEHEKTLPSLRA
-425 QMAVESAQN
+425 
-434 KVDEAVDALN
+434 AVDLAEANVDSAADNL
-444 AKDDLASELSAAITK
+444 AAGSELASELSAAINK
-459 RDELY
+459 RDNAKGEY
-464 KDYMTKLS
+464 DKKLS
-472 TYKNL
+472 AYEDL
-477 RTQLDEAKDAEEE
+477 DAQLTEAKLEEAG

-751 NTPVIRNQEST
+751 NTPVIRNQESA

-784 VKYFNYQ
+784 VRYFNYQ

-860 FVFEMAKPAIEK
+860 FVFEMVKPAVEK

-941 AESKKAGVIDAS
+941 TESKKAGVIDAS

-1149 AHSATKFEFRLIND
+1149 AHSATKFEFRLVND

-1229 EITTSEITVIA
+1229 EITTSEIIIIA
-1240 GEGNVTIVNAAGKKV
+1240 GEGNVTIANAAGKKV
-1255 VVSNILGQTVAT
+1255 VVSNILGQIVAT

-1277 AAPQGVIVVAV
+1277 AAPQGVVVVAV

>member
-251 WSIGTVSDL
+251 WSKGSVEDL
-260 REKKEAASKALEKAN
+260 KDKMEAADAAMEKAN
-275 LAYYEKVDE
+275 LAYYAKVKE
-284 GSAADAELR
+284 GSEADAALR
-293 KLLAGWNEA
+293 ELLAGWDEVGQRVDQLEEA
-302 GEKTDR
+302 TKNAEI
-308 LVKKVADAKQVKY
+308 VQKKAYETYEEYADNVA
-321 SAYLLYSD
+321 
-329 ADEEVEALQAEI
+329 ALQAQIAE
-341 SASETNEALL
+341 SESSEELLEKLTEAQEAL
-351 EQYNE
+351 E
-356 ASKVKAEADNN
+356 D
-367 LESANEKTKEL
+367 ANEKLSAAENKQIELKNIAKEK
-378 EGIVDKKQDVFEGLS
+378 EDAYNDAKWGDKV
-393 WIFQLDEKLE
+393 KLYME
-403 AQKALNQAK
+403 WQKALLG
-412 NDLKKHEESLPAL
+412 LKEHEKTLPSLRA
-425 QMAVESAQN
+425 
-434 KVDEAVDALN
+434 AVDLADANVVSAADNL
-444 AKDDLASELSAAITK
+444 AAGSELASELSAAINK
-459 RDELY
+459 RDNAKGEY
-464 KDYMTKLS
+464 DKKLS
-472 TYKNL
+472 AYEDL
-477 RTQLDEAKDAEEE
+477 DAQLTEAKLEEAG

-751 NTPVIRNQEST
+751 NTPVIRNQESA

-860 FVFEMAKPAIEK
+860 FVFEMVKPAVEK

-1030 AAEMTVIPT
+1030 AEMTVIPT

-1121 AVKEKG
+1121 AVKEKD
-1127 VLPGEGEYTK
+1127 VLPGEGEHTK

-1149 AHSATKFEFRLIND
+1149 AHSATKFEFRLVND

-1202 VAASYENAIQGDV
+1202 VAASYESAIQGDV

-1229 EITTSEITVIA
+1229 EITTSEIIIIA
-1240 GEGNVTIVNAAGKKV
+1240 GEGNVTIANAAGKKV
-1255 VVSNILGQTVAT
+1255 VVSNILGQIVAT

>member
-237 IRQYKAEDAVAENS
+237 IRKYKAEDAVAENS
-251 WSIGTVSDL
+251 WSKGSVEDL
-260 REKKEAASKALEKAN
+260 KDKMEAADAAMEKAN
-275 LAYYEKVDE
+275 LAYYAKVKE
-284 GSAADAELR
+284 GSEADAALR
-293 KLLAGWNEA
+293 ELLAGWDKVGQRVDQLEEA
-302 GEKTDR
+302 TKNAEI
-308 LVKKVADAKQVKY
+308 VQKKAYETYEEYANDVA
-321 SAYLLYSD
+321 
-329 ADEEVEALQAEI
+329 ALQAQIAE
-341 SASETNEALL
+341 SESSEELLEKLTEAQEAL
-351 EQYNE
+351 E
-356 ASKVKAEADNN
+356 D
-367 LESANEKTKEL
+367 ANEKLSAAENKQIELKNIAKEK
-378 EGIVDKKQDVFEGLS
+378 EDAYNDAKWGDKV
-393 WIFQLDEKLE
+393 KLYME
-403 AQKALNQAK
+403 WQKALLG
-412 NDLKKHEESLPAL
+412 LKEHEKTLPSLRA
-425 QMAVESAQN
+425 
-434 KVDEAVDALN
+434 AVDLAEANVDSAADNL
-444 AKDDLASELSAAITK
+444 AAGSELASELSAAINK
-459 RDELY
+459 RDNAKGEY
-464 KDYMTKLS
+464 DKKLS
-472 TYKNL
+472 AYEDL
-477 RTQLDEAKDAEEE
+477 DAQLTEAKLEEAG

-500 DVNGIIAEI
+500 DVNGIIAEVS
-509 DRLLRIK
+509 RLLRIK

-524 VAVDNYANAQS
+524 VAVDNYASAQS

-751 NTPVIRNQEST
+751 NTPVIRNQESA

-791 GKRFTETVKLTP
+791 DKRFTETVKLTP

-860 FVFEMAKPAIEK
+860 FVFEMAKPAVEK

-980 REFTEEELSNNN
+980 REFTEEELGNNN

-1000 STEKEYLYAAAPEND
+1000 STEKEYLYAAVPEND

-1149 AHSATKFEFRLIND
+1149 AHSATKFEFRLVND

-1240 GEGNVTIVNAAGKKV
+1240 GEGNVTIANAAGKKV
-1255 VVSNILGQTVAT
+1255 VVSNILGQIVAT

-1277 AAPQGVIVVAV
+1277 AAPQGVVVVAV

>member
-251 WSIGTVSDL
+251 WSKGSVEDL
-260 REKKEAASKALEKAN
+260 KDKMEAADAAMEKAN
-275 LAYYEKVDE
+275 LAYYAKVKE
-284 GSAADAELR
+284 GSEADAALR
-293 KLLAGWNEA
+293 ELLAGWDKVGQRVDQLEEA
-302 GEKTDR
+302 TKNAEI
-308 LVKKVADAKQVKY
+308 VQKKAYETYEEYANDVA
-321 SAYLLYSD
+321 
-329 ADEEVEALQAEI
+329 ALQAQIAE
-341 SASETNEALL
+341 SESSEELLEKLTEAQEAL
-351 EQYNE
+351 E
-356 ASKVKAEADNN
+356 D
-367 LESANEKTKEL
+367 ANEKLSAAENKQIELKNIAKEK
-378 EGIVDKKQDVFEGLS
+378 EDAYNDAKWGDKV
-393 WIFQLDEKLE
+393 KLYME
-403 AQKALNQAK
+403 WQKALLG
-412 NDLKKHEESLPAL
+412 LKEHEKTLPSLRA
-425 QMAVESAQN
+425 
-434 KVDEAVDALN
+434 AVDLAEANVDSAADNL
-444 AKDDLASELSAAITK
+444 AAGSELASELSAAINK
-459 RDELY
+459 RDNAKGEY
-464 KDYMTKLS
+464 DKKLS
-472 TYKNL
+472 AYEDL
-477 RTQLDEAKDAEEE
+477 DAQLTEAKLEEAG

-500 DVNGIIAEI
+500 DVNGIIAEVS
-509 DRLLRIK
+509 RLLRIK

-524 VAVDNYANAQS
+524 VAVDNYASAQS

-751 NTPVIRNQEST
+751 NTPVIRNQESA

-791 GKRFTETVKLTP
+791 DKRFTETVKLTP

-860 FVFEMAKPAIEK
+860 FVFEMAKPAVEK

-941 AESKKAGVIDAS
+941 AESKKACVIDAS

-980 REFTEEELSNNN
+980 REFTEEELGNNN

-1000 STEKEYLYAAAPEND
+1000 STEKEYLYAAVPEND

-1149 AHSATKFEFRLIND
+1149 AHSATKFEFRLVND

-1240 GEGNVTIVNAAGKKV
+1240 GEGNVTIANAAGKKV
-1255 VVSNILGQTVAT
+1255 VVSNILGQIVAT

-1277 AAPQGVIVVAV
+1277 AAPQGVVVVAV

>member
-251 WSIGTVSDL
+251 WSKGSVEDL
-260 REKKEAASKALEKAN
+260 KDKMEAADAAMEKAN
-275 LAYYEKVDE
+275 LAYYAKVKE
-284 GSAADAELR
+284 GSEADAALR
-293 KLLAGWNEA
+293 ELLAGWDEVGQRVDQLEEA
-302 GEKTDR
+302 TKNAEI
-308 LVKKVADAKQVKY
+308 VQKKAYETYEEYADNVA
-321 SAYLLYSD
+321 
-329 ADEEVEALQAEI
+329 ALQAQIAE
-341 SASETNEALL
+341 SESSEELLEKLTEAQEAL
-351 EQYNE
+351 E
-356 ASKVKAEADNN
+356 D
-367 LESANEKTKEL
+367 ANEKLSAAENKQIELKNIAKEK
-378 EGIVDKKQDVFEGLS
+378 EDAYNDAKWGDKV
-393 WIFQLDEKLE
+393 KLYME
-403 AQKALNQAK
+403 WQKALLG
-412 NDLKKHEESLPAL
+412 LKEHEKTLPSLRA
-425 QMAVESAQN
+425 
-434 KVDEAVDALN
+434 AVDLADANVVSAADNL
-444 AKDDLASELSAAITK
+444 AAGSELASELSAAINK
-459 RDELY
+459 RDNAKGEY
-464 KDYMTKLS
+464 DKKLS
-472 TYKNL
+472 AYEDL
-477 RTQLDEAKDAEEE
+477 DAQLTEAKLEEAG

-751 NTPVIRNQEST
+751 NTPVIRNQESA

-860 FVFEMAKPAIEK
+860 FVFEMVKPAVEK

-1030 AAEMTVIPT
+1030 AEMTVIPT

-1121 AVKEKG
+1121 AVKEKD

-1149 AHSATKFEFRLIND
+1149 AHSATKFEFRLVND

-1202 VAASYENAIQGDV
+1202 VAASYESAIQGDV

-1229 EITTSEITVIA
+1229 EITTSEIIIIA
-1240 GEGNVTIVNAAGKKV
+1240 GEGNVTIANAAGKKV
-1255 VVSNILGQTVAT
+1255 VVSNILGQIVAT

>member
-251 WSIGTVSDL
+251 WSKGSVEDL
-260 REKKEAASKALEKAN
+260 KDKMEAADAAMEKAN
-275 LAYYEKVDE
+275 LAYYAKVKE
-284 GSAADAELR
+284 GSEADAALR
-293 KLLAGWNEA
+293 ELLAGWDKVGQRVDQLEEA
-302 GEKTDR
+302 TKNAEI
-308 LVKKVADAKQVKY
+308 VQKKAYETYEEYANDVA
-321 SAYLLYSD
+321 
-329 ADEEVEALQAEI
+329 ALQAQIAE
-341 SASETNEALL
+341 SESSEELLEKLTEAQEAL
-351 EQYNE
+351 E
-356 ASKVKAEADNN
+356 D
-367 LESANEKTKEL
+367 ANEKLSAAENKQIELKNIAKEK
-378 EGIVDKKQDVFEGLS
+378 EDAYNDAKWGDKV
-393 WIFQLDEKLE
+393 KLYME
-403 AQKALNQAK
+403 WQKALLG
-412 NDLKKHEESLPAL
+412 LKEHEKTLPSLRA
-425 QMAVESAQN
+425 
-434 KVDEAVDALN
+434 AVDLAEANVDSAADNL
-444 AKDDLASELSAAITK
+444 AAGSELASELSAAINK
-459 RDELY
+459 RDNAKGEY
-464 KDYMTKLS
+464 DKKLS
-472 TYKNL
+472 AYEDL
-477 RTQLDEAKDAEEE
+477 DAQLTEAKLEEAG

-500 DVNGIIAEI
+500 DVNGIIAEVS
-509 DRLLRIK
+509 RLLRIK

-524 VAVDNYANAQS
+524 VAVDNYASAQS

-751 NTPVIRNQEST
+751 NTPVIRNQESA

-791 GKRFTETVKLTP
+791 DKRFTETVKLTP

-860 FVFEMAKPAIEK
+860 FVFEMAKPAVEK

-980 REFTEEELSNNN
+980 REFTEEELGNNN

-1000 STEKEYLYAAAPEND
+1000 STEKEYLYAAVPEND

-1149 AHSATKFEFRLIND
+1149 AHSATKFEFRLVND

-1240 GEGNVTIVNAAGKKV
+1240 GEGNVTIANAAGKKV
-1255 VVSNILGQTVAT
+1255 VVSNILGQIVAT

-1277 AAPQGVIVVAV
+1277 AAPQGVVVVAV

>member
-251 WSIGTVSDL
+251 WSKGSVEDL
-260 REKKEAASKALEKAN
+260 KDKMEAADAAMEKAN
-275 LAYYEKVDE
+275 LAYYAKVKE
-284 GSAADAELR
+284 GSEADAALR
-293 KLLAGWNEA
+293 ELLAGWDKVGQRVDQLEEA
-302 GEKTDR
+302 TKNAEI
-308 LVKKVADAKQVKY
+308 VQKKAYETYEEYANDVA
-321 SAYLLYSD
+321 
-329 ADEEVEALQAEI
+329 ALQAQIAE
-341 SASETNEALL
+341 SESSEELLEKLTEAQEAL
-351 EQYNE
+351 E
-356 ASKVKAEADNN
+356 D
-367 LESANEKTKEL
+367 ANEKLSAAENKQIELKNIAKEK
-378 EGIVDKKQDVFEGLS
+378 EDAYNDAKWGDKV
-393 WIFQLDEKLE
+393 KLYME
-403 AQKALNQAK
+403 WQKALLG
-412 NDLKKHEESLPAL
+412 LKEHEKTLPSLRA
-425 QMAVESAQN
+425 
-434 KVDEAVDALN
+434 AVDLAEANVDSAADNL
-444 AKDDLASELSAAITK
+444 AAGSELASELSAAINK
-459 RDELY
+459 RDNAKGEY
-464 KDYMTKLS
+464 DKKLS
-472 TYKNL
+472 AYEDL
-477 RTQLDEAKDAEEE
+477 DAQLTEAKLEEAG

-500 DVNGIIAEI
+500 DVNGIIAEVS
-509 DRLLRIK
+509 RLLRIK

-524 VAVDNYANAQS
+524 VAVDNYASAQS

-751 NTPVIRNQEST
+751 NTPVIRNQESA

-791 GKRFTETVKLTP
+791 DKRFTETVKLTP

-860 FVFEMAKPAIEK
+860 FVFEMAKPAVEK

-980 REFTEEELSNNN
+980 REFTEEELGNNN

-1000 STEKEYLYAAAPEND
+1000 STEKEYLYAAVPEND

-1149 AHSATKFEFRLIND
+1149 AHSATKFEFRLVND

-1240 GEGNVTIVNAAGKKV
+1240 GEGNVTIANAAGKR
-1255 VVSNILGQTVAT
+1255 L
-1267 QVLTSDNAVI
+1267 L
-1277 AAPQGVIVVAV
+1277 
-1288 EGEEAVK
+1288 
-1295 AIVK
+1295 